1 MRAPATLP
9 RMPRTDI
16 ASHRGGAFLWPEN
29 SMLAFRHALAL
40 PAEQLELDVHLSA
53 DGEVVVM
60 HDATL
65 DRTTDAR
72 GPVRA
77 RTLAELS
84 RVRVKG
90 TGGEPPPSLAEV
102 TALTRAA
109 GRILR
114 LEVKADAEGRPYP
127 GIVPAC
133 LGVLDAAGMRGRT
146 VAMSFQPLT
155 LAEFAAAGG
164 LLRRVLLLEAKPW
177 RGMGLP
183 GAVALARSCG
193 AEEIGLPVGE
203 LEAEAVARFRA
214 AGLAVGAWGANDEA
228 MIGRGLALGLDAIAT
243 DDPPLALRLR
253 G

>member
-1 MRAPATLP
+1 
-9 RMPRTDI
+9 MPRTDI

-29 SMLAFRHALAL
+29 STLAFRQALAL

-53 DGEVVVM
+53 DGAVVVM

-65 DRTTDAR
+65 DRTTDAT

-77 RTLAELS
+77 RSLAELR
-84 RVRVKG
+84 RVRVRG
-90 TGGEPPPSLAEV
+90 TGGEPPPTLAEAA
-102 TALTRAA
+102 ALTRDA

-133 LGVLDAAGMRGRT
+133 LAVLDAAGLRGRT

-155 LAEFAAAGG
+155 VAGLAGAGG
-164 LLRRVLLLEAKPW
+164 LLRTVLLLEARPW

-183 GAVALARSCG
+183 GAIGLARGCG
-193 AEEIGLPVGE
+193 AAEIGLPVGE
-203 LEAEAVARFRA
+203 LDAAAVAGCRA
-214 AGLAVGAWGANDEA
+214 ACLGIGAWGANDA
-228 MIGRGLALGLDAIAT
+228 AAIRHGLALGLDAIAS

>member
-1 MRAPATLP
+1 MS
-9 RMPRTDI
+9 RTEI

-29 SMLAFRHALAL
+29 SALAFRQALAL

-72 GPVRA
+72 DSVRA
-77 RTLAELS
+77 RTLAEL
-84 RVRVKG
+84 RQVRVTG
-90 TGGEPPPSLAEV
+90 AGGEPPPTLAE
-102 TALTRAA
+102 AAMMTRAA

-133 LGVLDAAGMRGRT
+133 LAVLDAIGMRSRT

-155 LAEFAAAGG
+155 MSEFAAAGG
-164 LLRRVLLLEAKPW
+164 LLRRVFLLEAKPW
-177 RGMGLP
+177 HGMGLP
-183 GAVALARSCG
+183 GAVVLAHSCR
-193 AEEIGLPVGE
+193 AEEIGLPVQE
-203 LEAEAVARFRA
+203 LDAEAVAGFRSG
-214 AGLAVGAWGANDEA
+214 GLAVGAWGANDVPS
-228 MIGRGLALGLDAIAT
+228 IRHGLGLGLDAIAT